1 MLSPG
6 LNLAVGLLLVLA
18 GAEVLVRSASRL
30 SLIIGLSPLIV
41 GLTIVSFGTSAPE
54 LAIGVVGAVK
64 HQTDVAL
71 GNVVGSNIFN
81 ILFVLGLAA
90 VIRPLVVRRHVVRLD
105 VPILIGLSV
114 LVMVLGL
121 DGSIDRID
129 GALFLLLLV
138 AYGYFTFLRSKAERI
153 NSELAGGHR
162 STSESGE
169 RKRQVI
175 INVAL
180 LIVSIVALGLGS
192 QWLVS
197 GASSIA
203 RNLGVS
209 EFIIGIT
216 VVAVGTSL
224 PEIATTL
231 AAVFRGEHDIA
242 VGNAIG
248 SCIVNLLGVLG
259 LMAVISGHGIPVP
272 IGALTSD
279 FPVMIA
285 TAVAC
290 LPIFFSDHRI
300 SRWEGALLL
309 AYYAAYAGFLV
320 LEATNRESDP
330 VFSGIMLVF
339 VIPLTVITFGIV
351 TWRSVLARRATG
363 RAGERHESID

>member
-6 LNLAVGLLLVLA
+6 LNLTIGLVLVLA

-54 LAIGVVGAVK
+54 IAIGVVAAVK

-81 ILFVLGLAA
+81 VLFVLGLAA

-105 VPILIGLSV
+105 VPILIGLSI
-114 LVMVLGL
+114 LVMALGL
-121 DGSIDRID
+121 DGSIGRID
-129 GALFLLLLV
+129 GAVFLVLLA
-138 AYGYFTFLRSKAERI
+138 AYGYFTFLRSRREKM
-153 NSELAGGHR
+153 AGGQ
-162 STSESGE
+162 SLDIAESSAAGG
-169 RKRQVI
+169 RRWQVVL
-175 INVAL
+175 NLAL
-180 LIVSIVALGLGS
+180 LLVSIGALGLGS
-192 QWLVS
+192 QWLVA

-203 RNLGVS
+203 RSLGVS

-216 VVAVGTSL
+216 IVAVGTSL

-231 AAVFRGEHDIA
+231 AAVFRHEHDIA

-259 LMAVISGHGIPVP
+259 LMAIISGRSIAVP
-272 IGALTSD
+272 PNALTFD

-320 LEATNRESDP
+320 LEATSHESVP
-330 VFSGIMLVF
+330 MFSGIMLAF
-339 VIPLTVITFGIV
+339 VIPMTVITFGIV
-351 TWRSVLARRATG
+351 TWRNVLAQRA
-363 RAGERHESID
+363 REHAAE